1 MGIKEIMISDK
12 NNAPVHHLEPIN
24 RTTVVDEIVERLVGL
39 IIHEGLRPGDQLMP
53 ERELM
58 AKLEVG
64 RSSLREAI
72 KTLCALGIL
81 EIKRGTGTFVG
92 YGDTSMLTKP
102 LSWGLFLNQSSI
114 QQVIEARSV
123 IEVALAGWAAQ
134 RATEEEIATIKRL
147 LEQLETNQHTMA
159 KYIESDLAFHLAI
172 ARAAHND
179 MLANVL
185 TMFQHVLRVW
195 METTYKEANGATDSM
210 TLHREIYAAIQ
221 ARDEAAAREAMA
233 EHTSGSPLLAAAARS
248 FANGL
253 PPLDLY
259 SPDKYSQRR

>member
-1 MGIKEIMISDK
+1 MLNDK
-12 NNAPVHHLEPIN
+12 SNAPLQHLDPIN

-39 IIHEGLRPGDQLMP
+39 IIHEGLKPGDQLLP

-102 LSWGLFLNQSSI
+102 LSWGVFLNQSSI
-114 QQVIEARSV
+114 QEVIEARGV

-134 RATEEEIATIKRL
+134 RATDEEIATIGCL
-147 LEQLETNQHTMA
+147 LAQLESSTHEMS
-159 KYIESDLAFHLAI
+159 KYVESDLAFHLGI

-195 METTYKEANGATDSM
+195 METTYKEAKGTTDSM
-210 TLHREIYAAIQ
+210 ALHREIYTAIA
-221 ARDEAAAREAMA
+221 ARDEATARAAMA
-233 EHTSGSPLLAAAARS
+233 DHTSGGPLLAASARS
-248 FANGL
+248 FAEGL
-253 PPLDLY
+253 PPLDLHSNY
-259 SPDKYSQRR
+259 SPSPDE